1 MARYTGSKCKLCRRE
16 GMKLYLKGDRCR
28 TTRCAV
34 ERRRYPPGEHGE
46 RTRRRVTEYGLQL
59 REKQKVKRVYGVLEK
74 QFRRYFR
81 LAARQKGMTGENLL
95 RILESR
101 LDNVVYRAG
110 FATSRDQA
118 RQLLSHRHF
127 TVNGR
132 IVDVPSY
139 LVKVG
144 DVVAPRDSVKEIVK
158 ANLER
163 HGFATVPWLQISPSE
178 VSVAVVDL
186 PSREHI
192 EIPIEEQLIVEL
204 YSK

>member
-34 ERRRYPPGEHGE
+34 ERRQYPPGEHGE

-110 FATSRDQA
+110 LTTSRDQA